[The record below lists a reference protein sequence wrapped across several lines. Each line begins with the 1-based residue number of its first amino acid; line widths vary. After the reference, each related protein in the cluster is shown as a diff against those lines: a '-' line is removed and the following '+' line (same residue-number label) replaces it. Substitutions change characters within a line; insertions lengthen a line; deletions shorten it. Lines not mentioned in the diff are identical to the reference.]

1 MADIRYN
8 KKEHEW
14 TDVRGNVH
22 TFKAL
27 WYTKF
32 VHSFMTNAITR
43 WIGFNEYK
51 TNNTFDA
58 MFVDENEI
66 NVTHFNAA
74 MHFMMQTDYVMTSSS
89 FIDDELRTDNEIHT
103 MYEFLNEHIYQHL
116 DMEYIPQS
124 KRDEYKMHSE
134 FQDKTDKIG
143 HPQRVIKH
151 LTEKDY
157 DALHE
162 HNDYDMR
169 L

>member
-1 MADIRYN
+1 
-8 KKEHEW
+8 
-14 TDVRGNVH
+14 
-22 TFKAL
+22 
-27 WYTKF
+27 
-32 VHSFMTNAITR
+32 
-43 WIGFNEYK
+43 
-51 TNNTFDA
+51 
-58 MFVDENEI
+58 
-66 NVTHFNAA
+66 
-74 MHFMMQTDYVMTSSS
+74 
-89 FIDDELRTDNEIHT
+89 

-169 L
+169 LYKLAKLIQKADSRFYSLFNVSV